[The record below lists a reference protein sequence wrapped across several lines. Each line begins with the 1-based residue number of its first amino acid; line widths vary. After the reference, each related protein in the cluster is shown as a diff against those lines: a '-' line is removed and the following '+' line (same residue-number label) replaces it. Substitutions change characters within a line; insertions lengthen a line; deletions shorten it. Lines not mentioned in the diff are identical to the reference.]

1 MKTDISYREPEIL
14 KRGYVTHALTNAEG
28 TIFGMVADCYI
39 NIWKGE
45 KPPFYWSEVYVEP
58 RRMAT
63 ILRKGQLLVNPTD
76 EDLSE
81 YHRVSKF
88 NLGAYEH
95 TYVVFYNDGVNEP
108 SVLGTFVNMN
118 AATQFTTEYAYDHGL
133 VDREHGC
140 SDEVF
145 SSAKVARC
153 EIYVDGIRVI
163 GEYDE
168 AELVEPAYTTAYFY
182 AD

>member
-1 MKTDISYREPEIL
+1 MTTNISYREPEIL

-28 TIFGMVADCYI
+28 TIFGMVADCVI
-39 NIWKGE
+39 NTWRGE

-63 ILRKGQLLVNPTD
+63 ILRKGELLKNPTD
-76 EDLSE
+76 DDLSE

-95 TYVVFYNDGVNEP
+95 TYVVFYDDGVNEP
-108 SVLGTFVNMN
+108 TAFGTFVNMN
-118 AATQFTTEYAYDHGL
+118 AAVQLSTKYAYDHGL
-133 VDREHGC
+133 VDREHDC
-140 SDEVF
+140 SDGVF
-145 SSAKVARC
+145 NSAKVARF

-163 GEYDE
+163 GEDMG
-168 AELVEPAYTTAYFY
+168 AEMVDPIYTTPWFY